1 MNLTKAS
8 SEVAGVTYVLEQ
20 FGNDEVSRP
29 FTRSSLQEYAKAM
42 QKTEK
47 ALQSLQPSPEYEKQ
61 HEQAVEALSQMRR
74 LVQEAGQEGVS
85 RQEAPELARRL
96 RGFAEELET

>member
-47 ALQSLQPSPEYEKQ
+47 ALQSLQPSPEYETQ
-61 HEQAVEALSQMRR
+61 HNQAVEALSQVRR